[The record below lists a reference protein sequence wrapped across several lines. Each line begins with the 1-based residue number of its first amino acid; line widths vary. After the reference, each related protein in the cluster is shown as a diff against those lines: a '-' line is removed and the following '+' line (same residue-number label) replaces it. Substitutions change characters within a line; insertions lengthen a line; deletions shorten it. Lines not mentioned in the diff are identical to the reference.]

1 MSYDTNNSPIFVLV
15 TTFNRNELLKSR
27 SLVSISNQTIDFEGI
42 IMVDNS
48 DSEKIRKMNREVFLE
63 IFPEGVYQINHGH
76 PSAAGTWNQGLQWI
90 NEQHPE
96 SWVAVIDDDDEWLPN
111 HIEICKFHST
121 GKDAVISGIRT
132 LLDGEGIEDRIPRE
146 ILKKDFYSN
155 NPGWQGS
162 NTFARVS
169 KLLEAGGFD
178 EDLLCTHDRDLALR
192 CFQLPEFNFALTGEV
207 TVLYHLEKLR
217 ESLTMTKGRG
227 KHTGLL
233 QFYKKHSE
241 SMDADDKLNFI
252 QRSVNIFGID
262 AKLFTITNTINDYP
276 GFPRIPE
283 PGGSRISKNIK
294 KLLYTAKMKWWRLRT
309 KRVIT
314 RLLGTQFTRTREKI
328 EIDITYACNLRC
340 HDCNRSCRQA
350 PENSELSLEKIINF
364 IDNSLKREIE
374 WKKIRILGG
383 EPTLHSQFEDI
394 IYQFSRYKYVYP
406 KCRLEIVSNGH
417 GRHVKRKLLQIPP
430 FFHIEN
436 TMKESDVQPSFYSFN
451 LAPKDNPS
459 HRNTDFTNGCSNIED
474 CGIGL
479 TPTGYYPCAVAGG
492 IDRVAGW
499 NLGRAEIPEEDDDM
513 YDLLEKFCSQC
524 GRFDS
529 RTFTPPEFNLP
540 HIPGLTSQSW
550 EEIYESWRLNNR

>member
-1 MSYDTNNSPIFVLV
+1 
-15 TTFNRNELLKSR
+15 
-27 SLVSISNQTIDFEGI
+27 
-42 IMVDNS
+42 
-48 DSEKIRKMNREVFLE
+48 
-63 IFPEGVYQINHGH
+63 
-76 PSAAGTWNQGLQWI
+76 
-90 NEQHPE
+90 
-96 SWVAVIDDDDEWLPN
+96 
-111 HIEICKFHST
+111 
-121 GKDAVISGIRT
+121 
-132 LLDGEGIEDRIPRE
+132 
-146 ILKKDFYSN
+146 
-155 NPGWQGS
+155 
-162 NTFARVS
+162 
-169 KLLEAGGFD
+169 
-178 EDLLCTHDRDLALR
+178 
-192 CFQLPEFNFALTGEV
+192 
-207 TVLYHLEKLR
+207 
-217 ESLTMTKGRG
+217 
-227 KHTGLL
+227 
-233 QFYKKHSE
+233 
-241 SMDADDKLNFI
+241 
-252 QRSVNIFGID
+252 
-262 AKLFTITNTINDYP
+262 
-276 GFPRIPE
+276 
-283 PGGSRISKNIK
+283 
-294 KLLYTAKMKWWRLRT
+294 MKWWRLRT
-309 KRVIT
+309 TRVIT

-364 IDNSLKREIE
+364 IDNSLEREIE

-417 GRHVKRKLLQIPP
+417 GRHDKRKLLQIPP

-479 TPTGYYPCAVAGG
+479 TPTGFYPCAVAGG

-499 NLGRAEIPEEDDDM
+499 NLGREEIPEEDDDM
-513 YDLLEKFCSQC
+513 HDLLEKFCSQC

-529 RTFTPPEFNLP
+529 RKFTPPEFNSP
-540 HIPGLTSQSW
+540 HIPGLISQSW